1 RRRAIQ
7 MDYNKEHDID
17 PAPLVKRIADI
28 TERLQREDED
38 TRELLTEFD
47 YGKGKRGY
55 NSTLSDEQREAAN
68 KAGSL
73 RPRAP
78 ALTARIDSVFSQLH
92 SAVADLQFELGA
104 RLRDELSDLKREL
117 RQMKEAGHAW
127 AHPRQ
132 RPPTVDE
139 PRSRA
144 GMFILVCWRKGVS
157 RPSVIVTTTPAGVRA
172 RSARGHC
179 EWLQRGRDFRH
190 GDISFTTKGTHG
202 YPVLHPGRRRPCGE
216 RIADPTVVH
225 DQFEHR
231 GGRDPP

>member
-1 RRRAIQ
+1 
-7 MDYNKEHDID
+7 
-17 PAPLVKRIADI
+17 
-28 TERLQREDED
+28 RLQREDED

-55 NSTLSDEQREAAN
+55 NSTLTDEQREAAN

-73 RPRAP
+73 RPP
-78 ALTARIDSVFSQLH
+78 AADLTELIESLTSQMH
-92 SAVADLQFELGA
+92 SAAAELQFELAA
-104 RLRDELSDLKREL
+104 RLRDELSELKQEL
-117 RQMKEAGHAW
+117 RQMKEACHSGTH
-127 AHPRQ
+127 R
-132 RPPTVDE
+132 RRGPPTTVGE
-139 PRSRA
+139 PRRRA

-157 RPSVIVTTTPAGVRA
+157 RPSVIVTTPPAGVRA
-172 RSARGHC
+172 RSARRHC

-202 YPVLHPGRRRPCGE
+202 YPVLHPGRRRRCGE

-231 GGRDPP
+231 GGRDPPV